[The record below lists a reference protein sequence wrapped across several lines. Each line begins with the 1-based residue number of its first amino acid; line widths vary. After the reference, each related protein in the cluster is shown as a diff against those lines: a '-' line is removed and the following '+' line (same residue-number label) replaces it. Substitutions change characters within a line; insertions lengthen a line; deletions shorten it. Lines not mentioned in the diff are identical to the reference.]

1 MKKDLLFTL
10 LTWTL
15 LASLVYLSLLYMVFY
30 NWMDPD
36 TGLFRDDRM
45 ILLPVVPGLL
55 MLLTA
60 GILYAFPISQHR
72 ADAFRNDLAPTK
84 GIWLLLVLSAGTLL
98 CCFTLDLLYCQL
110 VDASIPQTYAET
122 VAQMSANAGRIPDDS
137 VVNSFAQLPFF
148 AQNIFM
154 NSVTIILGNLL
165 ALMIGRSIAKPLV
178 ARLT

>member
-1 MKKDLLFTL
+1 MKKDVLFTL

-15 LASLVYLSLLYMVFY
+15 LASLVYLGLLYMVFY
-30 NWMDPD
+30 NWMDAD
-36 TGLFRDDRM
+36 TGLFREDRM

-55 MLLTA
+55 MLLTE
-60 GILYAFPISQHR
+60 GILHAFPISQHR
-72 ADAFRNDLAPTK
+72 AEAFRNHLTPTK
-84 GIWLLLVLSAGTLL
+84 GIWLLLLLSAGMLV

-122 VAQMSANAGRIPDDS
+122 VARMSANAGRIPDDS
-137 VVNSFAQLPFF
+137 VVDSFAKLPFF

-154 NSVTIILGNLL
+154 NGITIILGNAL
-165 ALMIGRSIAKPLV
+165 ALMIGRSIAKPLA